1 MKQYCRYC
9 GHAVCG
15 DHIGIWCE
23 EKEKEYSAASAK
35 TENQCKDFIFN
46 EIDVFFCGDPDKKY
60 KPRVPVMK
68 QCEGQASL
76 F

>member
-1 MKQYCRYC
+1 MS
-9 GHAVCG
+9 
-15 DHIGIWCE
+15 DE
-23 EKEKEYSAASAK
+23 ERDEIVKLVSAK

-46 EIDVFFCGDPDKKY
+46 EIDAFFCGDLNKKY